1 MRETVPESA
10 KPGPGAAIGGERSVA
25 TVSKTV
31 QPERID
37 GQTVAIT
44 GATSGIGFF
53 TAAQLAGL
61 GARVLVL
68 GRSESRGRAA
78 VSALPDPRR
87 HEFLQLDLADRTS
100 IARAGDRLG
109 AEPRLDALVLNA
121 GVVAGAFGPGPP
133 HRVGAFGVEEIV
145 GINHLAHADLLR
157 RTLPTVRR
165 VVSLGSM
172 LTRKIPFERENWLS
186 ERHYRARVAY
196 AMSKHAV
203 EIFGFELHRRLV
215 EIPVQSI
222 VVHPGG
228 AIDALTL
235 GRPGARLLR
244 TAARG
249 IVRGKDQAARPVVA
263 AVVSPELRGGEY
275 LGPHRTAAAEVQQ
288 PVPTSRDPELG
299 AWLWAETERLL
310 GGRILTEPRHPIG

>member
-1 MRETVPESA
+1 MPKE
-10 KPGPGAAIGGERSVA
+10 
-25 TVSKTV
+25 V

-53 TAAQLAGL
+53 AAAQLADL

-78 VSALPDPRR
+78 VSALPDPPR

-100 IARAGDRLG
+100 IARAGDQLSE
-109 AEPRLDALVLNA
+109 APLDALVLNA
-121 GVVAGAFGPGPP
+121 GVVAGAFRPGPAW
-133 HRVGAFGVEEIV
+133 RIGAFGAEEIV
-145 GINHLAHADLLR
+145 GINHLAHAELLR
-157 RTLPTVRR
+157 RALPAVRR

-172 LTRKIPFERENWLS
+172 LTRKIPFDRENWLS
-186 ERHYRARVAY
+186 ERDYRARVAY

-203 EIFGFELHRRLV
+203 EIFGFELHRRIADL
-215 EIPVQSI
+215 QSI

-235 GRPGARLLR
+235 GRPGAR
-244 TAARG
+244 AARALFRE

-263 AVVSPELRGGEY
+263 AVASPELRGGEY
-275 LGPHRTAAAEVQQ
+275 LGPHRTAHAEVQQ
-288 PVPTSRDPELG
+288 PVTTSRDPELG
-299 AWLWAETERLL
+299 AWLWTETERLL
-310 GGRILTEPRHPIG
+310 GARIPTEPRHPIG